1 MVGMIEAEQPLAAP
15 RVTGRYHV
23 VMARKHTKAARPAR
37 PTTTSKPSI
46 VRKAAKPARTLSLKF
61 DGQIIALN
69 PEKGRRLLSELCR
82 TATEDI
88 QTFHAVQRE
97 VEAQRLKMR
106 EVAKSGGIDTDEV
119 LRRCEK
125 SGYPV
130 KRITIDRA
138 VAAGELPAF
147 VTIGLAGHYRMIRP
161 EDFEKWNRAR
171 IARIA
176 RKEAQ

>member
-1 MVGMIEAEQPLAAP
+1 MVGMIDADQSLAAP
-15 RVTGRYHV
+15 CVAGRYHV

-61 DGQIIALN
+61 DGQTIDITHD
-69 PEKGRRLLSELCR
+69 KGRRLLSELCR

-97 VEAQRLKMR
+97 VEAQRMKMR
-106 EVAKSGGIDTDEV
+106 ENAFHPDCYTTDEAM
-119 LRRCEK
+119 LEAKR

-130 KRITIDRA
+130 TRITIDRA
-138 VAAGELPAF
+138 VAAGELRAV
-147 VTIGLAGHYRMIRP
+147 VTIGKGGHFRMIPRD
-161 EDFEKWNRAR
+161 DFNRWNQ
-171 IARIA
+171 ARIA
-176 RKEAQ
+176 RKEAP